1 MRISTASILILSA
14 SASSAFVVPSKSS
27 IIRETSLMEQNPL
40 FFVDEIEPAT
50 PAVIVEEKAEA
61 PVLEK
66 KPVVK
71 KEEPVKQEKKPV
83 AKKEKSV
90 KQEKKPVAKKEKPVK
105 EETPA
110 PEAVVL
116 MSKSLPFMERP
127 SVLTGELAGDVGFDP
142 FGFAKSSEDLMNYRE
157 AEIKHSRLAMLAAA
171 GWPLSEVLDKK
182 IASLFGWDPLLDSTD
197 RVELGKVSLF
207 YWGAI
212 VIIAAYIDTFGY
224 WKSQRN
230 EKDYFPGNLGWDPL
244 SVYPKDEA
252 GQLRMQLAEIKHGRL
267 AMIATL
273 GFATQEYVSKIG
285 VVDET
290 PFFFYPVSQTM
301 SDVL

>member
-1 MRISTASILILSA
+1 
-14 SASSAFVVPSKSS
+14 
-27 IIRETSLMEQNPL
+27 MEQNPL

-61 PVLEK
+61 PV
-66 KPVVK
+66 V
-71 KEEPVKQEKKPV
+71 
-83 AKKEKSV
+83 
-90 KQEKKPVAKKEKPVK
+90 EKKPVAKKEKPVK
-105 EETPA
+105 EETPS
-110 PEAVVL
+110 PEAVVV
-116 MSKSLPFMERP
+116 MSQSLPFMERP

-142 FGFAKSSEDLMNYRE
+142 FGFAKSREDLMNYRE

-197 RVELGKVSLF
+197 RVELGKVSLY

-230 EKDYFPGNLGWDPL
+230 EKDYSPGNLGWDPL
-244 SVYPKDEA
+244 SVYPKEEA

-267 AMIATL
+267 AMIAIL
-273 GFATQEYVSKIG
+273 GFAVQEYVSKIG